1 MKNKQ
6 VGMLCPKLIPLKG
19 IPKRELFHNDG
30 TTNFNFSQSQLLS
43 DRHKLCY
50 FTEVDGDLNWI
61 LEARVIW
68 IFLWWPKIYYSKTNY
83 LSLE

>member
-61 LEARVIW
+61 LEARVI
-68 IFLWWPKIYYSKTNY
+68 
-83 LSLE
+83 